1 MYYMR
6 ELDLQNKRNEVCLFP
21 PSAYNLRGNERR
33 AADGSEHQGTK
44 GVLLQAEEWSTE
56 DPWPYV
62 HAIPSQLMISQG

>member
-1 MYYMR
+1 MEWIYKSY
-6 ELDLQNKRNEVCLFP
+6 EIKYACFP
-21 PSAYNLRGNERR
+21 YVYILRGNERR